1 MSGGERY
8 WNEDTQRWE
17 DGTVDRAG
25 ATPPPPSRPA
35 HPPTAPVWPPAEP
48 SAATP
53 TSTWPPA
60 DPRTSPPETPGTG
73 TGADPAPPAMDGPAD
88 APQPPAEPSES
99 AAPPH
104 ADASPPAG
112 SPGSAA
118 PASTDASAPASPSTD
133 ARPPASAASAPAGPS
148 TDARP
153 PVESPGSA
161 DATSTDASA
170 PAGPSTD
177 ARPPA
182 SAAPSASTWP
192 PADRRTPPPAAW
204 PPAASSSTDSTDSP
218 GSTEPHSP
226 AWPPSAPADPPTAS
240 WPPADSRTA
249 PWPPAHHPD
258 PPSASWS
265 PTTTN
270 PEPPVTAPWPP
281 VDPVPEPPARDSSRR
296 VLWLVIVG
304 AAVAGVAVSLVLT
317 QVVGRDKGDD
327 ARPVVRHSS
336 SAPVTPSASPSPSPT
351 PSPSAPPAGYE
362 LRDDSEGFRVAVPE
376 GWTRAEVPSQYGM
389 SVVNFRSPDRERRLQ
404 VYEVSE
410 ASPDASFDLYL
421 SDQTAKPRGFEKL
434 ALTNLDE
441 GDFTGSRLEYLA
453 DAIRDEPEVGTWH
466 VYDERF
472 VAADGKIYALAAYG
486 ANADGGEDEL
496 ELLTTALAWFCPPG
510 MNCDPT
516 GNAALD

>member
-17 DGTVDRAG
+17 DGTADRAG
-25 ATPPPPSRPA
+25 VTPPPPSRPA
-35 HPPTAPVWPPAEP
+35 HPPEAPVWPPAEP
-48 SAATP
+48 SEATP
-53 TSTWPPA
+53 ASTWPPA
-60 DPRTSPPETPGTG
+60 DRRTPPAEAPEADPSPPA
-73 TGADPAPPAMDGPAD
+73 ADRPAD
-88 APQPPAEPSES
+88 APSSPADPPPPVRPAAAADPSGS
-99 AAPPH
+99 AQ
-104 ADASPPAG
+104 PPAG
-112 SPGSAA
+112 SSRSGEPPA
-118 PASTDASAPASPSTD
+118 PE
-133 ARPPASAASAPAGPS
+133 RPPA
-148 TDARP
+148 
-153 PVESPGSA
+153 
-161 DATSTDASA
+161 TSSGT
-170 PAGPSTD
+170 
-177 ARPPA
+177 
-182 SAAPSASTWP
+182 AAPSASVDSSAPAAQATGTPPPASAWP

-204 PPAASSSTDSTDSP
+204 PPAAPS
-218 GSTEPHSP
+218 STEPQSP
-226 AWPPSAPADPPTAS
+226 AWPPSAPADPPTA
-240 WPPADSRTA
+240 A
-249 PWPPAHHPD
+249 WPPAHHPD
-258 PPSASWS
+258 PPTGSWS
-265 PTTTN
+265 PTATN
-270 PEPPVTAPWPP
+270 PELPVTAPWPP
-281 VDPVPEPPARDSSRR
+281 VDPAPEPPAKDSGRR
-296 VLWLVIVG
+296 VLWLVLVG

-317 QVVGRDKGDD
+317 QVVGKDKDKRDD

-336 SAPVTPSASPSPSPT
+336 SAPVTPGPSPTPTPT

-376 GWTRAEVPSQYGM
+376 GWKRAEVPSQYGM

-510 MNCDPT
+510 MNCDPA

>member
-17 DGTVDRAG
+17 DGTADRAG
-25 ATPPPPSRPA
+25 VTPPPPSRP
-35 HPPTAPVWPPAEP
+35 PEAPVWPPAEP
-48 SAATP
+48 SEATP
-53 TSTWPPA
+53 ASTWPPA
-60 DPRTSPPETPGTG
+60 DRRT
-73 TGADPAPPAMDGPAD
+73 PPAEAPGAAPSTPAESSVPAESTSTESTSTD
-88 APQPPAEPSES
+88 PTSTDSSAPTDPSTPDQPPAP
-99 AAPPH
+99 
-104 ADASPPAG
+104 
-112 SPGSAA
+112 
-118 PASTDASAPASPSTD
+118 
-133 ARPPASAASAPAGPS
+133 
-148 TDARP
+148 
-153 PVESPGSA
+153 
-161 DATSTDASA
+161 
-170 PAGPSTD
+170 
-177 ARPPA
+177 
-182 SAAPSASTWP
+182 TWP

-204 PPAASSSTDSTDSP
+204 PPAAPSASMEPQSP
-218 GSTEPHSP
+218 T
-226 AWPPSAPADPPTAS
+226 WPPSAPADPPTA
-240 WPPADSRTA
+240 A
-249 PWPPAHHPD
+249 WPPAHHPD

-265 PTTTN
+265 PTATN
-270 PEPPVTAPWPP
+270 PELPVTAPWPP
-281 VDPVPEPPARDSSRR
+281 VDPAPEPPAKDSGRR
-296 VLWLVIVG
+296 VLWLVLVG

-317 QVVGRDKGDD
+317 QVVGKDKDKGDD

-336 SAPVTPSASPSPSPT
+336 SAPVTPSPSPTPSPT

-376 GWTRAEVPSQYGM
+376 GWKRAEVPSQYGM

-510 MNCDPT
+510 MNCDPA

>member
-17 DGTVDRAG
+17 DGTADRAG
-25 ATPPPPSRPA
+25 VTPPPPSRPA
-35 HPPTAPVWPPAEP
+35 HPPAAPVWPPAEP
-48 SAATP
+48 SEATP
-53 TSTWPPA
+53 ASTWPPA
-60 DPRTSPPETPGTG
+60 DRRTPPAEAP
-73 TGADPAPPAMDGPAD
+73 GADPSPPAADRPAD
-88 APQPPAEPSES
+88 APSSPADPPPPVRPAASADPSGS
-99 AAPPH
+99 AQ
-104 ADASPPAG
+104 PPAG
-112 SPGSAA
+112 SSRSGEPPA
-118 PASTDASAPASPSTD
+118 PE
-133 ARPPASAASAPAGPS
+133 RPPA
-148 TDARP
+148 
-153 PVESPGSA
+153 
-161 DATSTDASA
+161 TSSGA
-170 PAGPSTD
+170 
-177 ARPPA
+177 
-182 SAAPSASTWP
+182 AAPSASVDSSAPAAQATGAPPPASAWP

-204 PPAASSSTDSTDSP
+204 PPAAPS
-218 GSTEPHSP
+218 STEPQSP
-226 AWPPSAPADPPTAS
+226 AWPPSAPADPPTA
-240 WPPADSRTA
+240 A
-249 PWPPAHHPD
+249 WPPAHHPD

-265 PTTTN
+265 PTATN
-270 PEPPVTAPWPP
+270 PELPVTAPWPP
-281 VDPVPEPPARDSSRR
+281 VDPAPEPPAKDSGRR
-296 VLWLVIVG
+296 VLWLVLVG

-317 QVVGRDKGDD
+317 QVVGKDKKGDD

-336 SAPVTPSASPSPSPT
+336 SAPVTPSPSPTPSPT

-376 GWTRAEVPSQYGM
+376 GWKRAEVPSQYGM

-510 MNCDPT
+510 MNCDPA